1 MSGLTL
7 MVRRRIRASPERL
20 FAAWTEPEQLLRW
33 WGPPQV
39 ECAVA
44 EVDLRVGG
52 RYRIANK
59 FSDGSIWWIAGTFE
73 TVAPPHLLV
82 YSWELSSR
90 EIVPGD
96 PVGPAQP
103 SERVTVRFE
112 PHGDATDVTILHEG
126 IADEAARLSHE
137 QGWHGCLDGL
147 MEFLLGSV

>member
-1 MSGLTL
+1 MSHLTL
-7 MVRRRIRASPERL
+7 MVRRTIRASPERL

-52 RYRIANK
+52 HYRLANK
-59 FSDGSIWWIAGTFE
+59 FPDGSIWWIGGTFE
-73 TVAPPHLLV
+73 TVIPPHLLI
-82 YSWELSSR
+82 YSWQLSPR
-90 EIVPGD
+90 EIVAG
-96 PVGPAQP
+96 GAAPAQR

-112 PHGDATDVTILHEG
+112 PRGDSTDVTIIHEH
-126 IADEAARLSHE
+126 IADEAARFSHE

-147 MEFLLGSV
+147 TELLLGSV

>member
-39 ECAVA
+39 QCAIA

-52 RYRIANK
+52 CYRLANK
-59 FSDGSIWWIAGTFE
+59 FPDGSIWWIVGTFE
-73 TVAPPHLLV
+73 TVAPPRLLV
-82 YSWELSSR
+82 YSWELSPR
-90 EIVPGD
+90 EIVPG
-96 PVGPAQP
+96 GAATTAQP
-103 SERVTVRFE
+103 RERVTIRFE
-112 PHGDATDVTILHEG
+112 PRGYATDVTIVHEH

-137 QGWHGCLDGL
+137 QGWQGCLDGL
-147 MEFLLGSV
+147 MELLSGSV